1 MSTNA
6 LLDSLR
12 AAVAAAPHDVPLRL
26 HLGSVLL
33 GAGHREEAVRQAAT
47 VLSEHPG
54 DGEALALLTAASAP
68 AGTPAP
74 APPSAQPVDPAP
86 APRAP
91 GPDDADADDVVRRWS
106 AELAGDA
113 RTRYV
118 EGDDGVL
125 DVQAAGLRLAD
136 VAGMDE
142 VKARLEAGFLA
153 PMRNPELA
161 RAYGATMRGGMLMYG
176 PPGCGKTFIARAVAG
191 ELGAAFIPV
200 ALSDVLDMY
209 VGGSERNVHELFE
222 TARASA
228 PCVVFLDEVDALGGR
243 RSQQGA
249 ATRGSVNQLLTEMDG
264 VGSRNDGVF
273 VLGATNAPWDVDV
286 ALRRPGRFDRMLLVM
301 PPDETARQAVL
312 RHHLRALPVGDVDL
326 ARLAAATDGFSGA
339 DLAHLCSTA
348 AERALM
354 DSARTGTARLIVTED
369 LRAALREVR
378 ASTGPW
384 LESARNVAQFANE
397 GGAYDDLVRHLR
409 RRKLM

>member
-1 MSTNA
+1 MSSNA

-26 HLGSVLL
+26 HLGAVLL
-33 GAGHREEAVRQAAT
+33 AAGHRQEAVRQAAT
-47 VLSEHPG
+47 VLAEHPG
-54 DGEALALLTAASAP
+54 DGEALALLTAASAL

-74 APPSAQPVDPAP
+74 ATPAP
-86 APRAP
+86 ATSPSPGPEHAP
-91 GPDDADADDVVRRWS
+91 GSDEADEAVRRWS
-106 AELAGDA
+106 AELADDA
-113 RTRYV
+113 RSRYV

-153 PMRNPELA
+153 PMRHPELA

-301 PPDETARQAVL
+301 PPDEPARQAVL

-348 AERALM
+348 AQRALM
-354 DSARTGTARLIVTED
+354 DSARTGTVRLIVTED